1 MIVTLVTMVITNII
15 IMILIR
21 RIYINWSLL
30 FSDPGVLHNWFHF
43 PSHLFQELHNL
54 LSIEGYKSV
63 QKISTMIF
71 STIPFQNSFNYY
83 YRTRVRSLAS
93 LVTHSVTN
101 SLLFSE
107 LDGFEWCQLIDNVA
121 TATERFLRWKEALQ
135 AVYSWLRLSNSWL
148 WRAEILNMKF
158 DQDFYLYLWYDP

>member
-30 FSDPGVLHNWFHF
+30 SSDPGVLHNWFHF

-71 STIPFQNSFNYY
+71 LTIPFQNSFNYY

-101 SLLFSE
+101 SLLFSK
-107 LDGFEWCQLIDNVA
+107 LDGFEWCQLPCDVVTVFWVGKWLCNLS
-121 TATERFLRWKEALQ
+121 TAGKGRQTPGRWSDL
-135 AVYSWLRLSNSWL
+135 WLCLSLTDSL
-148 WRAEILNMKF
+148 TL
-158 DQDFYLYLWYDP
+158 